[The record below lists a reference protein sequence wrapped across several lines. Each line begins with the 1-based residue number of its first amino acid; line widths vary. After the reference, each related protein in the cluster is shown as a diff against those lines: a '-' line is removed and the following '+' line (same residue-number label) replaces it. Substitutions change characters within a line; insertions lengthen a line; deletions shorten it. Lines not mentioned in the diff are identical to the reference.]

1 MKTYT
6 YFHFFVAVFSL
17 ISISLTAQDNELKK
31 TYLQEGDQ
39 VRYIEFYSNGQIAQT
54 GFFLNGK
61 NHGLWTSYKL
71 DGTKKAEG
79 NFKNGKKVDDW
90 FFWNESVLIEVT
102 FKNNTVLKAIQWDK
116 SEILASKELEE

>member
-1 MKTYT
+1 MPVFELI
-6 YFHFFVAVFSL
+6 YFY
-17 ISISLTAQDNELKK
+17 N
-31 TYLQEGDQ
+31 
-39 VRYIEFYSNGQIAQT
+39 N
-54 GFFLNGK
+54 
-61 NHGLWTSYKL
+61 L